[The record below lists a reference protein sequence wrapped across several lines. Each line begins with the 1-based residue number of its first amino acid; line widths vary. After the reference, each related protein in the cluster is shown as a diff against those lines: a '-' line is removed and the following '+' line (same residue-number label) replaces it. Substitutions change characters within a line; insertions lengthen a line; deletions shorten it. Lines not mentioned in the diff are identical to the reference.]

1 MSFSLFSRKIKLGIP
16 SLGWTLPFWTLR
28 LLCESNLSSW
38 LLRNFY
44 SCLSTVY
51 LVSESNYHSN
61 EEITREEEC
70 FLSWMYLASPLEK
83 SLAGSVLVLLYWI
96 FRVAI
101 VKNINIIHHSSN
113 LHLPITPCLNSF
125 CLFLLQMNLFL
136 HHKTC
141 LLTLPL
147 KMLGICFPSSSRTYL
162 FYLE

>member
-101 VKNINIIHHSSN
+101 VKNINIITIPLICICQSLLALILSASFFSKWISFF
-113 LHLPITPCLNSF
+113 ITKHAFL
-125 CLFLLQMNLFL
+125 LFL
-136 HHKTC
+136 
-141 LLTLPL
+141 
-147 KMLGICFPSSSRTYL
+147 
-162 FYLE
+162 